1 MVDLKEQWVNKQ
13 KNVEEKFLELEEES
27 KVQRPLPKKQKRG
40 KKTEPQE
47 QLSDP
52 FATYAAEIQIEM
64 FTKVKLRILCNSYY
78 AHVRDVRSC
87 TLKNL
92 LEEY

>member
-1 MVDLKEQWVNKQ
+1 M
-13 KNVEEKFLELEEES
+13 EEKFLELEEES
-27 KVQRPLPKKQKRG
+27 KVQRPLPKKRKRG

-78 AHVRDVRSC
+78 VRDVRSC

>member
-13 KNVEEKFLELEEES
+13 NDVEEKFLELDEES
-27 KVQRPLPKKQKRG
+27 IVQGPLPKRRKRG
-40 KKTEPQE
+40 KTAPRG

-64 FTKVKLRILCNSYY
+64 FTKVKLSISFETNNSGYG
-78 AHVRDVRSC
+78 
-87 TLKNL
+87 
-92 LEEY
+92 